1 MQRVSD
7 LAVTRQGCSVVA
19 QNKQF
24 QVKFNLSKGTWD
36 YVDQTGHTIIRNAYT
51 RIVLQDGTALATS
64 ESDGTREFLA
74 DATQEDELGVYQRV
88 KFSCQSRAKGI
99 RINLYL
105 KCYSKAPYII
115 LTVGVENLGDADI
128 TLDRITVIGVS
139 SHNPDARGGVYLG
152 SVPSDYHLFLNVNPS
167 LNQGVKKIY
176 DGFSINKQISS
187 QACYDGVLYDT
198 NSQRSLVFGF
208 ISAHK
213 WWSTVDV
220 GYDSQTQKDQKEKG
234 IDSWALRHRCE
245 LQPCGPG
252 KEIKSE
258 LTYLNFCAPPIDSY
272 QLYTEMVAKRMN
284 AQKSESAF
292 SGWNA
297 QRNGKKKQ
305 VDAAYILDQV
315 SQISQNRLFDPSQPG
330 NVEYIQIED
339 EWQQSIGSN
348 AVHPQYFPD
357 GMKPVVDKIRAK
369 GLKTGI
375 RFDPFSVAADSNLIK
390 RHPEYFLKNRDDK
403 PATVTLEDGTTVALL
418 DVSQRE
424 ARANIQKRL
433 RQIVDEWGCDL
444 IKVNLLS
451 YTIGPLAEFGDFVWH
466 DKSLTSVELYRLG
479 IQLLNQVIG
488 ESPREVLLEGHNTC
502 STPSIGGFSLN
513 YPLATDGDHLVSGL
527 WNDSRGLKHIISAH
541 AAYMSMHNTAWTNEF
556 GAITINEPRPM
567 NEVIVAL
574 TAAALSGGI
583 MTCADEFSSLS
594 PARAELL
601 AKLFP
606 LIGKPATP
614 IDLYQTRFPQIW
626 HMQVEASFDS
636 WNILGVFNWKDQVDD
651 VNLDLGALGLDS
663 SKFYLV
669 HDFWNRQ
676 YLGVVRGRVAVS
688 DMPSRAARLL
698 CLRAERDTPQLI
710 STDIHFTQ
718 GGVEILSAGWDRKSQ
733 SFLAVCKLPRHGK
746 GTLFIHV
753 PEGYVPA
760 GTSCYGANYQYSLNA
775 PIFELTF
782 SPTNEL
788 VHASVRFE
796 KTSG

>member
-7 LAVTRQGCSVVA
+7 LAVTRQGRSVVA

-24 QVKFNLSKGTWD
+24 GVKFDLSKGTWD
-36 YVDQTGHTIIRNAYT
+36 YVDQTGHTIIKNAYT
-51 RIVLQDGTALATS
+51 RILLQDGTALATS
-64 ESDGTREFLA
+64 ESDATREFIA
-74 DATQEDELGVYQRV
+74 EATQEDELGVYQPV
-88 KFSCQSRAKGI
+88 KFSCQSDAKGI
-99 RINLYL
+99 RINLYM
-105 KCYSKAPYII
+105 KCYSKAPYVI

-128 TLDRITVIGVS
+128 RLDRITVIGVS
-139 SHNPDARGGVYLG
+139 TLNPDARGGVYLG
-152 SVPSDYHLFLNVNPS
+152 GTPSDYHLFLNVNPS
-167 LNQGVKKIY
+167 LNQGVRKIY
-176 DGFSINKQISS
+176 DGFSINKKIST

-198 NSQRSLVFGF
+198 SSQRSLVFGF
-208 ISAHK
+208 LSAHK

-234 IDSWALRHRCE
+234 LDGWALRHRCE
-245 LQPCGPG
+245 YQPCVPG

-258 LTYLNFCAPPIDSY
+258 LAYLNFCDLPIDSY
-272 QLYTEMVAKRMN
+272 QLYTEMAAKHMN
-284 AQKSESAF
+284 AQESDGVF

-297 QRNGKKKQ
+297 QRIGKKKRG
-305 VDAAYILDQV
+305 DASYILGQV
-315 SQISQNRLFDPSQPG
+315 NQISQNRLFYPSQPG
-330 NVEYIQIED
+330 SLEYIQIED

-348 AVHPQYFPD
+348 AVHPQRFPE
-357 GMKPVVDKIRAK
+357 GMKSVVDKIHAK
-369 GLKTGI
+369 GLRAGI
-375 RFDPFSVAADSNLIK
+375 RFDPYSVAVGSNLVK
-390 RHPEYFLKNRDDK
+390 DHPEYFLKDRNDK
-403 PATVTLEDGTTVALL
+403 PATLALEDGMTVALL
-418 DVSQRE
+418 DASQPK
-424 ARANIQKRL
+424 ARANIRGRL
-433 RQIVDEWGCDL
+433 RQIIDEWGCDL
-444 IKVNLLS
+444 VKADLLS

-479 IQLLNQVIG
+479 IQLLNQVIN
-488 ESPREVLLEGHNTC
+488 ESPRETLLEGRNAC

-513 YPLATDGDHLVSGL
+513 SPLSSNGGYLGSGQ
-527 WNDSRGLKHIISAH
+527 WDDSRGLKHMISAH
-541 AAYMSMHNTAWTNEF
+541 AAYMSMHKTAWTNEF
-556 GAITINEPRPM
+556 GAIAINEPRPI
-567 NEVIVAL
+567 NEVIVAM

-583 MTCADEFSSLS
+583 ITCADEFSSLT
-594 PARAELL
+594 PARAEIL

-606 LIGKPATP
+606 LTGKSATP
-614 IDLYQTRFPQIW
+614 VDLYQNRYPQIW
-626 HMQVEASFDS
+626 NMQVHASFDS

-651 VNLDLGALGLDS
+651 VNLDLGSLGLDS

-688 DMPSRAARLL
+688 DMPSRSARLL
-698 CLRAERDTPQLI
+698 CLRAERDTPQLV

-733 SFLAVCKLPRHGK
+733 SFLAVCKSPRHGK

-760 GTSCYGANYQYSLNA
+760 GTSCYGANYQYSLND
-775 PIFELTF
+775 PIYELTF
-782 SPTNEL
+782 SPTDEL